1 MSLEVIDLF
10 LESFSYISIFIKH
23 FTKDRYTSIKTII
36 IVKLYFSGNYS
47 AYYFDK

>member
-10 LESFSYISIFIKH
+10 LESFSYISIFIQH
-23 FTKDRYTSIKTII
+23 FIEDKYTDLI
-36 IVKLYFSGNYS
+36 IVKLYFSRSYS